1 MTYIDSTAV
10 ARRNVKVLVAAQ
22 AILGSQMPISFVL
35 GGLAGQYLSTNPR
48 WSTLPIALIVFGSM
62 LTAPIMSSI
71 MQNYGRR
78 TGFVVGVAGGVIGAS
93 LAATAL
99 WINSFPLFL
108 IGSLFT
114 GIYMSSQGF
123 FRFAATDMASVEYQ
137 PKAISWVMAGGLI
150 SAIIGPQIV
159 KLTEGAL
166 DPVPFMGS
174 YLAIIALNAVGVL
187 LFIFLE
193 IPTPKKPEQGAPQ
206 GRSRMELLRTPQILV
221 AMISAMVAYSLMN
234 LVMTSTPLAVVGN
247 GFKTGNAADIV
258 SMHVLAMYIPSFFTG
273 YLINR
278 FGVERIIALGLV
290 ILASAGV
297 VALAGVELGNFYLAL
312 VLLGIGWNFGFIGS
326 TTMLTAAHTEE
337 ERGRMQGMN
346 DFAVFGM
353 VTIASLSSGGLM
365 NYSGG
370 TPQEGWTAVNMA
382 MIPFLM
388 LAASALIWFVIHTK
402 KRVSQL
408 PETGRTSPE

>member
-1 MTYIDSTAV
+1 MTYIDSSAI

-35 GGLAGQYLSTNPR
+35 GGLAGQYLSSNPC

-62 LTAPIMSSI
+62 LTAPVMSSI

-78 TGFVVGVAGGVIGAS
+78 TGFVIGVLGGIIGAS
-93 LAATAL
+93 LAAAAL
-99 WINSFPLFL
+99 WVGSFSLFL
-108 IGSLFT
+108 VGSLFT

-123 FRFAATDMASVEYQ
+123 FRFAATDMASEEYQ

-159 KLTEGAL
+159 KLTQGAL
-166 DPVPFMGS
+166 DPIPFMGS
-174 YLAIIALNAVGVL
+174 YLAIIALNVVGVM
-187 LFIFLE
+187 LFFFLE
-193 IPTPKKPEQGAPQ
+193 IPTPKKPDVGAPQ
-206 GRSRMELLRTPQILV
+206 GRSRMELLRDPQILV

-234 LVMTSTPLAVVGN
+234 LVMTSTPLAVVGC
-247 GFKTGNAADIV
+247 GFQTENAADIV

-273 YLINR
+273 FLINR

-290 ILASAGV
+290 ILAAAGA
-297 VALAGVELGNFYLAL
+297 VALAGVDLGNFYLAL
-312 VLLGIGWNFGFIGS
+312 ILLGIGWNFGFIGG
-326 TTMLTAAHTEE
+326 TTMLTAAHTEQ
-337 ERGRMQGMN
+337 ERGRIQGMN

-365 NYSGG
+365 NCSGG
-370 TPQEGWTAVNMA
+370 SPQEGWMAVNLA

-388 LAASALIWFVIHTK
+388 LAGGALIWFVIHGK
-402 KRVSQL
+402 KR
-408 PETGRTSPE
+408 T